1 MEVKVKRKMPRK
13 NYTLSVETIAKI
25 DLLAK
30 SYNLKNSQ
38 VVSLCVAYAFK
49 HLSDLEQEEI
59 NYIKDFENDGKG
71 IFL

>member
-30 SYNLKNSQ
+30 AYNLKNSQ

-49 HLSDLEQEEI
+49 HLSDLDQEDI
-59 NYIKDFENDGKG
+59 NYIREEEK
-71 IFL
+71 

>member
-1 MEVKVKRKMPRK
+1 MQVKDKEKRKMPRK

-30 SYNLKNSQ
+30 AYNLKNSQ

-49 HLSDLEQEEI
+49 HLADLDQENI
-59 NYIKDFENDGKG
+59 NYIREEEE
-71 IFL
+71 

>member
-1 MEVKVKRKMPRK
+1 MPRK
-13 NYTLSVETIAKI
+13 NYTLSIETIAKI

-49 HLSDLEQEEI
+49 HLSDLEQEDI
-59 NYIKDFENDGKG
+59 NYIREE
-71 IFL
+71 

>member
-1 MEVKVKRKMPRK
+1 MQVKDKEKRKMPRK

-30 SYNLKNSQ
+30 AYNLKNSQ

-49 HLSDLEQEEI
+49 HLADLDQGDI
-59 NYIKDFENDGKG
+59 NYIREEEE
-71 IFL
+71 

>member
-59 NYIKDFENDGKG
+59 NYIRDFENDSKG
-71 IFL
+71 I

>member
-49 HLSDLEQEEI
+49 HLADLEQEEI
-59 NYIKDFENDGKG
+59 NCIRDFEDDSKG

>member
-49 HLSDLEQEEI
+49 HLADLEQEEI
-59 NYIKDFENDGKG
+59 NYIKDFENDAKG
-71 IFL
+71 VFL

>member
-13 NYTLSVETIAKI
+13 NYTLSTETIAKI

-38 VVSLCVAYAFK
+38 VVSLCVGYAFK
-49 HLSDLEQEEI
+49 HLADLDQEEI
-59 NYIKDFENDGKG
+59 NYIREE
-71 IFL
+71 

>member
-59 NYIKDFENDGKG
+59 NYIRDFENDSK
-71 IFL
+71 

>member
-49 HLSDLEQEEI
+49 HLSDLEQEDI
-59 NYIKDFENDGKG
+59 NYIRED
-71 IFL
+71 

>member
-1 MEVKVKRKMPRK
+1 MQVKDKEKRKMPRK

-30 SYNLKNSQ
+30 AYNLKNSQ

-49 HLSDLEQEEI
+49 HLADLDQRDI
-59 NYIKDFENDGKG
+59 NYIREEEE
-71 IFL
+71 